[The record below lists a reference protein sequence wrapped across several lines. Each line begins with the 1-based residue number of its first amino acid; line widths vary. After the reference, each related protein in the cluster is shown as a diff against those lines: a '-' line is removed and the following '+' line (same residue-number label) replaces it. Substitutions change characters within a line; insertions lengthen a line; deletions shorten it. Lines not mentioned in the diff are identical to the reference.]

1 MSNSMWP
8 HRWQPTRL
16 PCPWD
21 SLLPLSWQ
29 PCLPSPLCHLLGL
42 CCPVLCHGNL
52 RLTFLCVRGLHSDW
66 PQNPPASMPVL
77 LISTQSLTQGWG
89 PELSTSKWYPSG
101 FWCSPWIEKHCSRFW
116 AHSALSFSWSYSW
129 ILIPFPLPLSSEGI
143 TMEIFVKF
151 LLGLRCLKYVASFNS
166 HNTLPEYISSSLRM
180 RKLRFRRS
188 G

>member
-1 MSNSMWP
+1 
-8 HRWQPTRL
+8 
-16 PCPWD
+16 
-21 SLLPLSWQ
+21 
-29 PCLPSPLCHLLGL
+29 
-42 CCPVLCHGNL
+42 
-52 RLTFLCVRGLHSDW
+52 
-66 PQNPPASMPVL
+66 MPVL